1 VPPPGAALTA
11 LSAAQSAEVKEPAAA
26 VHCDRSNCR
35 PLALQWGYRTRPG
48 LVGFFKHLHYGDL
61 NLIPLRITLR
71 VMPSPILLDLLPNYM
86 ERCIGQ
92 TDLLF
97 GSSHLRCRRRKPGIA
112 FTTRRGAGAG
122 SRIPPTNTWPCC
134 AGGAGP
140 AVCSVT
146 HGSDGDRVLF
156 YSGMAQRWNEG
167 AQ

>member
-1 VPPPGAALTA
+1 MKALCLTMCWDGGRGAGRL
-11 LSAAQSAEVKEPAAA
+11 
-26 VHCDRSNCR
+26 
-35 PLALQWGYRTRPG
+35 LALQRGHRTRPG

-140 AVCSVT
+140 CCLLCHPWIWWRSGA
-146 HGSDGDRVLF
+146 VLF
-156 YSGMAQRWNEG
+156 WYGTEMEWRSAVSAAWCAVG
-167 AQ
+167 A